1 VLALYYPIF
10 MILMTKITVI
20 IPCKDEEHNIRE
32 VLESVKWADE
42 IMVVDSFSSDN
53 TLDIAKEYTNCILQH
68 EYKSSAAQKN
78 WAIPQAKHDW
88 ILLVDA
94 DERVT
99 PELKN
104 EIIERLSG
112 PIAHA
117 GYWMYRDN
125 YFMGKRIRHGGMGG
139 DKVVRLF
146 KRDLCRYEERQVHA
160 EIIADGELGFLKN
173 KLIHNTYK
181 DLSHYL
187 QKVHRYSLW
196 SAMDFDKKT
205 GSITFYHV
213 LVKPGFKFFQF
224 YILKRGFLD
233 GFAGFVVAALASYS
247 VLLRFLQLWSIR
259 NNTNQ

>member
-1 VLALYYPIF
+1 MIF
-10 MILMTKITVI
+10 MNKLTVI
-20 IPCKDEEHNIRE
+20 IPCKNEEHNMKE

-42 IMVVDSFSSDN
+42 VMVVDSFSSDR

-78 WAIPQAKHDW
+78 WAIPQAQNEW

-104 EIIERLSG
+104 EVLDKLNGSMDCT
-112 PIAHA
+112 
-117 GYWMYRDN
+117 GYWIYRDN
-125 YFMGKRIRHGGMGG
+125 YFMGKRIRYGGMGG

-146 KRDLCRYEERQVHA
+146 KRDLCRYEEKQVHS
-160 EIIADGELGFLKN
+160 EIITEGKLGFLES
-173 KLIHNTYK
+173 KLVHNTYK
-181 DLSHYL
+181 DLDHYL
-187 QKVHRYSLW
+187 EKVHRYSLW

-205 GSITFYHV
+205 GTINLYHI
-213 LVKPGFKFFQF
+213 LLKPGFKFFQF
-224 YILKRGFLD
+224 YILKRGFMD

-247 VLLRFLQLWSIR
+247 VLLRFLQLWSLR
-259 NNTNQ
+259 NHTKN

>member
-1 VLALYYPIF
+1 MA
-10 MILMTKITVI
+10 KITVI

-53 TLDIAKEYTNCILQH
+53 TLQIAKEYTTCILQH
-68 EYKSSAAQKN
+68 EYLSSAAQKN

-88 ILLVDA
+88 VLLVDA

-104 EIIERLSG
+104 EVEQRLNSSNDL
-112 PIAHA
+112 A
-117 GYWMYRDN
+117 GYWIYRDN
-125 YFMGKRIRHGGMGG
+125 YFMGKRIRYGGMGG

-146 KRDLCRYEERQVHA
+146 KRDLCRYEEKQVHA
-160 EIIADGELGFLKN
+160 EIIAQGQLGFLQN

-181 DLSHYL
+181 DLGHYL
-187 QKVHRYSLW
+187 EKVHRYSLW

-205 GSITFYHV
+205 GSINLYHV
-213 LVKPGFKFFQF
+213 LIKPGFKFFQF

-233 GFAGFVVAALASYS
+233 GFAGFAVAALASYS

-259 NNTNQ
+259 NNSNS